1 MTHPNLKFTFIL
13 IIFLFLS
20 GQSFTVVDLDRD
32 LNKSSLIIST
42 SKKTCY
48 LLSIWVVHS
57 AKEKA
62 RGLMY
67 VRNMPEQSGMLFVY
81 TESDQRSMWMKNTY
95 IPLDIIFIKNSETI
109 SSIARNTEPLSLKN
123 IRSTEPV
130 NYVLEINAGMTKKM
144 GIVPNDKVFWF
155 DSLIDAL

>member
-13 IIFLFLS
+13 IMFLFLS
-20 GQSFTVVDLDRD
+20 GQSFTVGDLNRD
-32 LNKSSLIIST
+32 LNKSSLIVST

-109 SSIARNTEPLSLKN
+109 SSIARDTEPLSLKN
-123 IRSTEPV
+123 IRSIEPV